1 MKKQDPFDLKQEL
14 IAYCQSDVAL
24 LKAGCLKFVNEF
36 QSTSGFD
43 PMEKCATI
51 ASACNRYW
59 RKKHLSK
66 DTVAVEPVRG
76 WRGAQV
82 NQSEVA
88 LEWLM
93 WQEHQ
98 LESDSP
104 RIQHVRN
111 GGEKL
116 IPAGPEAYHVD
127 GFDSHTNTVY
137 EFHGCLFHGCRRCHK
152 DRKKM
157 AFSSGSYTME
167 ALCQQ
172 TEDKCQTLRQMGY
185 KVVQIWECQW
195 KEQKKASKEIQDF
208 LKEINLV
215 PQLNPRDAFFGGRT
229 GAASLYYKA
238 NTDKGEQ
245 IRYVDVTSE
254 YPYVNK
260 YSTYSMG
267 HPEILLEPDDQDP
280 ASYYGTLT
288 VDILPPYNFY
298 NPVLPLRNV
307 WKMKVPNRCWEAI
320 IIVVLV
326 WRIACSPVLGVR
338 PKS

>member
-1 MKKQDPFDLKQEL
+1 
-14 IAYCQSDVAL
+14 
-24 LKAGCLKFVNEF
+24 
-36 QSTSGFD
+36 
-43 PMEKCATI
+43 MEKCATI

-172 TEDKCQTLRQMGY
+172 MGDKCQTLQQMGY

-238 NTDKGEQ
+238 NTDEGEQ

-260 YSTYSMG
+260 YGTYPIG
-267 HPEILLEPDDQDP
+267 HPKIFLEPDDQDP
-280 ASYYGTLT
+280 ASYFGILT
-288 VDILPPYNFY
+288 VDILPPYNLY
-298 NPVLPLRNV
+298 NPLLPHRHGKN
-307 WKMKVPNRCWEAI
+307 
-320 IIVVLV
+320 
-326 WRIACSPVLGVR
+326 
-338 PKS
+338 